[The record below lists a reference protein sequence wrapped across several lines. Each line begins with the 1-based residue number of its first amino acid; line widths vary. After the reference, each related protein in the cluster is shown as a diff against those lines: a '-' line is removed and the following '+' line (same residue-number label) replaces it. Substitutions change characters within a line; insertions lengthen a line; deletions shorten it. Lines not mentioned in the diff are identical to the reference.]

1 LKKRTKKLLS
11 VTGGAA
17 LALLWALH
25 NPLQCVAVLAGVSVL
40 IGLFLVPRLREI
52 TDHGHPR
59 C

>member
-1 LKKRTKKLLS
+1 M
-11 VTGGAA
+11 VD

-25 NPLQCVAVLAGVSVL
+25 NPLQCVAVLAGLSIL

-52 TDHGHPR
+52 SDHGHPR